1 MATLYHEPHAR
12 LRMRQREVSEADVQ
26 QALWT
31 RRERHEL
38 HETRQGS
45 FWAPIEGSRSL
56 WVLYRPLD
64 GDDFVITVT
73 PRAGKLGGAGR

>member
-1 MATLYHEPHAR
+1 MATLYNEPHAR
-12 LRMRQREVSEADVQ
+12 IRMHQRGISEADVQ

-31 RRERHEL
+31 RRERHEP
-38 HETRQGS
+38 HATRAGS
-45 FWAPIEGSRSL
+45 FLAPLEGARNL

-73 PRAGKLGGAGR
+73 PRPGK